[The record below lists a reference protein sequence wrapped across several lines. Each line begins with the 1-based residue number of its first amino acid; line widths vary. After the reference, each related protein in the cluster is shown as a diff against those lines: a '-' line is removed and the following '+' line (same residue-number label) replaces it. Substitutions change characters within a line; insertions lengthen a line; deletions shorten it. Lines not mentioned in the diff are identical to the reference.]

1 MGNDCGVPSI
11 TITGEAA
18 ITVTITAAG
27 ATGYFVL
34 EQGNVLRGTRLL
46 LTCDVEGLPEGA
58 VVDGYRW
65 YHSST
70 STGAY
75 EIRRESP
82 YYKQVNDTLLI
93 DATSWGNGRR
103 HTCEVEYRSE
113 KGGLD
118 TQRKFTAAISL
129 SGSSSHSK

>member
-58 VVDGYRW
+58 VVTSYRW

-82 YYKQVNDTLLI
+82 YYKPVNDTLLV
-93 DATSWGNGRR
+93 DATSWDGGRR
-103 HTCEVEYRSE
+103 RHICEVAYRSA
-113 KGGLD
+113 GGR
-118 TQRKFTAAISL
+118 TSNQRGLTASISL
-129 SGSSSHSK
+129 TG